1 MSYTDL
7 FFALVAIAAVACF
20 GTLITFQVMEV
31 QYYEEAPMIWRQPI
45 VVQVPQQ

>member
-7 FFALVAIAAVACF
+7 FFALLAVAAIACF

-31 QYYEEAPMIWRQPI
+31 KYYDENPRIWRQPI
-45 VVQVPQQ
+45 VIQAPQQ